1 MNEKLQKLQSEKK
14 TSHDT
19 KEKELSILRESIK
32 DMETELKKLKEEQQQ
47 DRLLGNL
54 SNIQVNEFNDVTSMT
69 NQVQV
74 MSK

>member
-32 DMETELKKLKEEQQQ
+32 DMETELKKLKEE
-47 DRLLGNL
+47 
-54 SNIQVNEFNDVTSMT
+54 
-69 NQVQV
+69 
-74 MSK
+74 